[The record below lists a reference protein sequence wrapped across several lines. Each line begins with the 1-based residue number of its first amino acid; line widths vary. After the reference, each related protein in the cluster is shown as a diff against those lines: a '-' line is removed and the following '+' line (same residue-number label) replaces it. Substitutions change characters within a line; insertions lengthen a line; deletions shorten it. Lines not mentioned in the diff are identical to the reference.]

1 LAEAERTVQDAMR
14 IRRHHGNAGSPGTAY
29 AEGLLGMVL
38 TREARYAEA
47 DSVLRESLR
56 KLERQVGRGQHD
68 VRQVY
73 GWLADLDDA
82 LGRTDDAARHRM
94 IASIR

>member
-1 LAEAERTVQDAMR
+1 MR
-14 IRRHHGNAGSPGTAY
+14 IRRHHGNAGSPGSAY

-56 KLERQVGRGQHD
+56 TLERQVGRGQRD

-82 LGRTDDAARHRM
+82 LGRSDDAARHRM